1 MARFCSMLSVGMLI
15 LTVFTCSTSSQTV
28 DERLQQFTTSF
39 VRKIFDLL
47 LFRFVFIP
55 NLVLSIQ
62 MQFKRVVETKV
73 TRLETKNTQLE
84 ALIAQKDK
92 QYVSSQFTLTRQV
105 TDSTDGFIIFL
116 FQQELLAAKVAELE
130 LSLQN
135 EQPPL
140 TSNTRTAVIHTEEVI
155 TVTNGEKDGRWGRL
169 ESCPTGSRA
178 VGYQT
183 QNKFEALF
191 EDVDETG
198 LNMLVI
204 FCDDPLQ
211 TKISSP
217 VGL

>member
-1 MARFCSMLSVGMLI
+1 
-15 LTVFTCSTSSQTV
+15 
-28 DERLQQFTTSF
+28 
-39 VRKIFDLL
+39 LL
-47 LFRFVFIP
+47 
-55 NLVLSIQ
+55 
-62 MQFKRVVETKV
+62 E
-73 TRLETKNTQLE
+73 
-84 ALIAQKDK
+84 
-92 QYVSSQFTLTRQV
+92 
-105 TDSTDGFIIFL
+105 
-116 FQQELLAAKVAELE
+116 AKVAQLE

-135 EQPPL
+135 EQASL
-140 TSNTRTAVIHTEEVI
+140 VSNTKAATIHTEEVI

>member
-1 MARFCSMLSVGMLI
+1 
-15 LTVFTCSTSSQTV
+15 
-28 DERLQQFTTSF
+28 
-39 VRKIFDLL
+39 
-47 LFRFVFIP
+47 
-55 NLVLSIQ
+55 

-73 TRLETKNTQLE
+73 TRLESKNTQLE
-84 ALIAQKDK
+84 ALIEQKDK
-92 QYVSSQFTLTRQV
+92 QYVSCLVACSCELA
-105 TDSTDGFIIFL
+105 DSTWGLASFSFE
-116 FQQELLAAKVAELE
+116 QESLAAKVAELE

-135 EQPPL
+135 EQPL
-140 TSNTRTAVIHTEEVI
+140 TSDVRTAAIHTEEVI

-204 FCDDPLQ
+204 FCDDPLK